1 MQKTAIQQAIATI
14 QSSLDSWKD
23 VLEKEPD
30 NAFVVGMCKEKQG
43 AIEYLT
49 TLIPTEQ
56 EQIEQAFYDGG
67 DVGCPNG
74 EVGERKAKDY
84 FNKTYKT
91 EE

>member
-49 TLIPTEQ
+49 TLLPTEQ
-56 EQIEQAFYDGG
+56 EQIEQAYKMGNEKSW
-67 DVGCPNG
+67 VSSP
-74 EVGERKAKDY
+74 K
-84 FNKTYKT
+84 KTAQEYYN
-91 EE
+91 